1 MKKYEQLPDPIE
13 KILPDVE
20 SILDE
25 KALLEL
31 FTRRVEELMRD
42 NLDLLLSSLYRLD
55 VEEYKIQNALRSATT
70 PAAEGIASL
79 IIERQKER
87 IKTRK
92 TYSSGRNNIW
102 KGQKE

>member
-1 MKKYEQLPDPIE
+1 MEEEEKLPDPLNQLMPE
-13 KILPDVE
+13 YD

-25 KALLEL
+25 EALLDL
-31 FTRRVEELMRD
+31 FTTRVEELMRN

-55 VEEYKIQNALRSATT
+55 VEEYKIEKALHSAQV
-70 PAAEGIASL
+70 PAARGIASL

-92 TYSSGRNNIW
+92 TYSSGKQDKW
-102 KGQKE
+102 EGLE

>member
-1 MKKYEQLPDPIE
+1 MKENYSLPDPIE
-13 KILPDVE
+13 KLLPDVE

-25 KALLEL
+25 GALLSL
-31 FTRRVEELMRD
+31 FTTRVEEMMRD

-55 VEEYKIQNALRSATT
+55 VEEDKIQNALRSASI

-87 IKTRK
+87 MKTRK
-92 TYSSGRNNIW
+92 EYSSRK
-102 KGQKE
+102 KGNGEVDR